1 MTTFVKWRYERE
13 VETVG
18 LMRDAGISLL
28 AGSDVRNPYCM
39 PGFGLQDEL
48 ALLVQAG
55 LSPAEALRTAT
66 LNPAR
71 FLGREADMGTIA
83 RGKIADLVLLDGNPL
98 ADIHSTTRINA
109 VVSNGRL
116 TGRAA
121 LDRMLSQAEAAAIA
135 STGPRPIPGRA
146 PKKSVN

>member
-1 MTTFVKWRYERE
+1 
-13 VETVG
+13 
-18 LMRDAGISLL
+18 
-28 AGSDVRNPYCM
+28 M

-71 FLGREADMGTIA
+71 FLGREADMG
-83 RGKIADLVLLDGNPL
+83 KIADLVLLDGNPL
-98 ADIHSTTRINA
+98 ADIHNTTRINA

-121 LDRMLSQAEAAAIA
+121 L
-135 STGPRPIPGRA
+135 
-146 PKKSVN
+146 VN

>member
-1 MTTFVKWRYERE
+1 
-13 VETVG
+13 
-18 LMRDAGISLL
+18 
-28 AGSDVRNPYCM
+28 M

-55 LSPAEALRTAT
+55 LSPAEALRTAP

-98 ADIHSTTRINA
+98 ADIHNTTRINA

-121 LDRMLSQAEAAAIA
+121 L
-135 STGPRPIPGRA
+135 
-146 PKKSVN
+146 VN

>member
-1 MTTFVKWRYERE
+1 VYKRQ
-13 VETVG
+13 
-18 LMRDAGISLL
+18 
-28 AGSDVRNPYCM
+28 
-39 PGFGLQDEL
+39 LQDEL

-98 ADIHSTTRINA
+98 ADIHNTTRINA

-121 LDRMLSQAEAAAIA
+121 L
-135 STGPRPIPGRA
+135 
-146 PKKSVN
+146 VN

>member
-1 MTTFVKWRYERE
+1 
-13 VETVG
+13 
-18 LMRDAGISLL
+18 
-28 AGSDVRNPYCM
+28 M

-98 ADIHSTTRINA
+98 ADIHNTTRINA

-121 LDRMLSQAEAAAIA
+121 L
-135 STGPRPIPGRA
+135 
-146 PKKSVN
+146 VN